1 MKKWLVKGL
10 VIAALLVV
18 LVWFVNQ
25 SKTVR
30 KPAPAG
36 SNLGKDP
43 IVTLTIDDP
52 GMEFNPGGPAFS
64 PDTMTWG
71 DYPG

>member
-25 SKTVR
+25 QATK
-30 KPAPAG
+30 KQPAPSG

-43 IVTLTIDDP
+43 IVTITIDDP
-52 GMEFNPGGPAFS
+52 GMEFAPE
-64 PDTMTWG
+64 TMTWG